1 QSRSSAE
8 SADQGQAITSAV
20 DELLSSS
27 DHDSGDILIFLSG
40 EREITDTTEV
50 LRGHLAGRRGVTEV
64 LPLYGRLSSADQ
76 HKVFSA
82 HPGRRIVLST
92 NVAETSLTVPGI
104 RYVIDPGTAR
114 ISRYSPR
121 SKVQRLP
128 IEPISQASAGQR
140 AGRCGRVANGICI
153 RLYAEKDFDERP
165 AYTDPEIAR
174 TSLASVIL
182 QMAALELGDI
192 TDFPFLDPPDQR
204 QITDGVTVLT
214 ELGALDR
221 TDGDR
226 IRLTPTGREMADLPL
241 DPRLAR
247 ILVEGN
253 RQNCRREMLVLAS
266 ALSVI
271 DVREYPLDERD
282 KATAAH
288 ARFVDGNSDFNAL
301 ISLWTYLEEQAQVLS
316 GNAFRRMCRR
326 EYLNYLRIREW
337 QDLHAQLGQLMDG
350 GRRRGGRRRPDGP
363 PDRPTGAEQPKR
375 RDGDATQGGRGSL
388 AVDVDTERVHTA
400 LLAGLLSHIGLR
412 KEGSREYQGTRGI
425 SYSIWPGS
433 ALARSGPQLVV
444 AAELVETSRL
454 WARICARVEP
464 GWVERVGGDL
474 LRRNYSEPRWNGKRA
489 SVEVTEKVTL
499 LGVTLVAARTV
510 QFDRIDPELSRELFI
525 RHALVER
532 DWQTRHRFFADN
544 QRALEQVTGWEER
557 ARRRDILIDDD
568 TMFTLYDARIPAEVT
583 SGRHFD
589 SWWKKASRAQPD
601 LLTLTPDLLIAAGA
615 DRFDSAAFPDRFT
628 SGEVELP
635 LDYVFDPGRDDDG
648 VTVSIPLPVLAR
660 VDPAGFEAQIPG
672 LRADLA
678 VALIRTLP
686 KTLRRNFVPAPDF
699 ARAALDRIDAGRP
712 LAEEL
717 AGALTR
723 MTGVVVR
730 PADFDPDKVPEHL
743 RMNYR
748 IVDEHGATL
757 ASGRDLPTLQSTM
770 RSDTQRAVVQA
781 TRSME
786 RHGLTAFPEPGVPRR
801 VRARVAGHEVAGYP
815 ALVPEGPA
823 SGAAGGTVGVAVF
836 DSEVDQRRSMRAGTV
851 LLLATALAPS
861 LTRVRQMLT
870 RDQQITLAT
879 APDTTITGL
888 VADAT
893 RAAVDALL
901 DWAGGP
907 AWTVAGFDAVQAK
920 MAPHVLTAV
929 RDVLVAAEAVLTAAR
944 DAARAI
950 DTAERGPGAAA
961 IADLTRDMRAQWRA
975 AVAPGFIVSAG
986 AAGLPDRAR
995 HLQAL
1000 RIRAERVR
1008 EAAGRDRERLTEIRD
1023 LQAEVDRAV
1032 ADLPAERRSDPDV
1045 RALHGLLAEYRV
1057 ALFAQPM
1064 RTSVPVSAK
1073 RIRAAA
1079 AALAS

>member
-1 QSRSSAE
+1 
-8 SADQGQAITSAV
+8 
-20 DELLSSS
+20 
-27 DHDSGDILIFLSG
+27 
-40 EREITDTTEV
+40 
-50 LRGHLAGRRGVTEV
+50 
-64 LPLYGRLSSADQ
+64 
-76 HKVFSA
+76 
-82 HPGRRIVLST
+82 
-92 NVAETSLTVPGI
+92 
-104 RYVIDPGTAR
+104 
-114 ISRYSPR
+114 
-121 SKVQRLP
+121 
-128 IEPISQASAGQR
+128 
-140 AGRCGRVANGICI
+140 
-153 RLYAEKDFDERP
+153 
-165 AYTDPEIAR
+165 
-174 TSLASVIL
+174 
-182 QMAALELGDI
+182 
-192 TDFPFLDPPDQR
+192 
-204 QITDGVTVLT
+204 
-214 ELGALDR
+214 
-221 TDGDR
+221 
-226 IRLTPTGREMADLPL
+226 MADLPL

-288 ARFVDGNSDFNAL
+288 SRFIDGNSDFNAL

-337 QDLHAQLGQLMDG
+337 QDLHAQLSQLMDG

-363 PDRPTGAEQPKR
+363 PNPSTAAEQPKQ

-489 SVEVTEKVTL
+489 SVEATEKVTL

-544 QRALEQVTGWEER
+544 QRALEQVTEWEER

-589 SWWKKASRAQPD
+589 SWWKKAARAQPD
-601 LLTLTPDLLIAAGA
+601 LLTLTPDMLIAAGA

-748 IVDEHGATL
+748 RCSGTLSGSKSAAGATT
-757 ASGRDLPTLQSTM
+757 P
-770 RSDTQRAVVQA
+770 VI
-781 TRSME
+781 
-786 RHGLTAFPEPGVPRR
+786 R
-801 VRARVAGHEVAGYP
+801 VNA
-815 ALVPEGPA
+815 PA
-823 SGAAGGTVGVAVF
+823 SSSA
-836 DSEVDQRRSMRAGTV
+836 RA
-851 LLLATALAPS
+851 S
-861 LTRVRQMLT
+861 RV
-870 RDQQITLAT
+870 
-879 APDTTITGL
+879 
-888 VADAT
+888 
-893 RAAVDALL
+893 
-901 DWAGGP
+901 
-907 AWTVAGFDAVQAK
+907 DAVQRSPARVSGAGTK
-920 MAPHVLTAV
+920 LRRSVLGGV
-929 RDVLVAAEAVLTAAR
+929 RGGIRRDRLAGRGSGPQIRPGQPGRGQGSGMLT
-944 DAARAI
+944 
-950 DTAERGPGAAA
+950 
-961 IADLTRDMRAQWRA
+961 
-975 AVAPGFIVSAG
+975 VSAWWPG
-986 AAGLPDRAR
+986 RGRTRRWPGWLGLTKTTATR
-995 HLQAL
+995 
-1000 RIRAERVR
+1000 EGNRV
-1008 EAAGRDRERLTEIRD
+1008 E
-1023 LQAEVDRAV
+1023 
-1032 ADLPAERRSDPDV
+1032 
-1045 RALHGLLAEYRV
+1045 
-1057 ALFAQPM
+1057 
-1064 RTSVPVSAK
+1064 PVNAN
-1073 RIRAAA
+1073 AMW
-1079 AALAS
+1079 